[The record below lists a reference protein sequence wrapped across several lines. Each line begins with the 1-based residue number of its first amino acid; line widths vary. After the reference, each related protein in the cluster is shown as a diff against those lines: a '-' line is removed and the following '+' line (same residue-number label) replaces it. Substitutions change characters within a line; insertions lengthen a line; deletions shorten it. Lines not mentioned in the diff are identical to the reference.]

1 MRRRYLLAIGIGIF
15 ATGLLVWAPAT
26 IVDAQL
32 KRATDGRLRLS
43 QAQGTIWA
51 GSGLLEL
58 RDARGANAIA
68 KDFAWRVLPDS
79 LWHGRLVCEVTL
91 ENQGRPFLVSAA
103 ISKVSITNAEINL
116 PAAAMA
122 LAEPRLKPL
131 KLSGD
136 VALRTT
142 NLAMGAGEMLGNV
155 TLQWRNAGSAFTP
168 VSPIGSYELQLNG
181 EGKSVSARLSTLQGP
196 LQLDGSGAWPI
207 GQNPQFQATVRVPP
221 QYQEQFTPLLR
232 LISVQRDQ
240 DTFELQLK

>member
-1 MRRRYLLAIGIGIF
+1 MRRSSLLAIGIGIF
-15 ATGLLVWAPAT
+15 AVGLLVWAPAT
-26 IVDAQL
+26 IVDAEL
-32 KRATDGRLRLS
+32 KRATNGRLRLS

-58 RDARGANAIA
+58 RDARGSNAIA
-68 KDFAWRVLPDS
+68 KQFAWRVLPDS
-79 LWHGRLVCEVTL
+79 LWRARLVGEVVL
-91 ENQGRPFLVSAA
+91 ENQARPLLVSATF
-103 ISKVSITNAEINL
+103 SKVTITNAEINL

-142 NLAMGAGEMLGNV
+142 NLAMGAGEMLGTV

-168 VSPIGSYELQLNG
+168 VSPIGSYELKLNG
-181 EGKSVSARLSTLQGP
+181 EGKSVSATLSTTQGP
-196 LQLDGSGAWPI
+196 LQLDGSGGWAI
-207 GQNPQFQATVRVPP
+207 GQNPQFLATVRVPP

-240 DTFELQLK
+240 DTFDLQLK